1 MVLAAWCVA
10 SPAAAEPRRRSGG
23 GRRAVFMQDW
33 VWLDQVS
40 EMCRRVDYRVYW

>member
-10 SPAAAEPRRRSGG
+10 SPAAVEPRRRSGG
-23 GRRAVFMQDW
+23 GRRAIFMQE
-33 VWLDQVS
+33 QVS